1 MLILQRL
8 AVWFAETSL
17 EALLLGLAL
26 IALFGYD
33 QHAFFRSLVAYAT
46 GIILF
51 SFTTGYLLTTAVAR
65 SAWRGEQWWSYS
77 AIAVG
82 LFLVHSEIFF
92 VISGGSKRPEQ
103 FSIQVAGAFVVF
115 ACTFCGTVVLRRWTA
130 ISSESARFQF

>member
-1 MLILQRL
+1 MIKRL
-8 AVWFAETSL
+8 VVWLVETSFEVL
-17 EALLLGLAL
+17 VLGLAL
-26 IALFGYD
+26 IVLFGHD

-65 SAWRGEQWWSYS
+65 GAWRGQQWWSYS
-77 AIAVG
+77 TIAVG

-130 ISSESARFQF
+130 IISESARSQS

>member
-1 MLILQRL
+1 MLTLKRL
-8 AVWFAETSL
+8 AVWFAETSA
-17 EALLLGLAL
+17 EVLLLGLAL

-33 QHAFFRSLVAYAT
+33 QHAFFRSLVAYAA
-46 GIILF
+46 GIILL

-65 SAWRGEQWWSYS
+65 GAWSGQQWWSYS

-92 VISGGSKRPEQ
+92 VIPGGSKTPEQ
-103 FSIQVAGAFVVF
+103 FSIQVAGAFAVF

-130 ISSESARFQF
+130 IGSESARSQF